1 MITDVAADI
10 AWQKDEAASASGVR
24 GTVRRPLTTQEA
36 TMFRDRKSPA
46 ESLWVKFAI
55 VRVYLLPGRQPF
67 STVTDQEGR
76 FEFFLPPGRYDISA
90 TNDNSSR
97 PFNPDDPLYLM
108 SSQSITVEANKFA
121 PTTLRFKDF
130 NDKKPVQ

>member
-1 MITDVAADI
+1 
-10 AWQKDEAASASGVR
+10 
-24 GTVRRPLTTQEA
+24 
-36 TMFRDRKSPA
+36 MFRDRKSPA